1 MKTKDD
7 FDSLVHTLT
16 TPAGDGA
23 ESNASIPEN
32 DAPFTDQEFLASL
45 GKRVRE
51 IRDRRGMTRK
61 LVARDAGVSERHLA
75 HLEAGE
81 GNISIVL
88 LRRITMALDISL
100 ADLLVP
106 ETEDTVEKRLI
117 RRFLERLPQHRMEE
131 VVFRLMRDFGH
142 EEAVRRKR
150 VALVGL
156 RGAGKST
163 LGRQLA
169 ADMGAAFIEIDK
181 EIERE
186 TGMPVEEIFA
196 LYGQAGYRR
205 AEKRTLERVLR
216 ENDRGVFSVGGGI
229 VSQPETYDFLLSSCF
244 TIWVKA
250 QPEEHMARVMAQGD
264 LRPMAGNDE
273 AMEDLKRI
281 LEARE
286 PLYRKADTILDT
298 TGETAES
305 SFVKLKQLV
314 MH

>member
-1 MKTKDD
+1 MTTKI
-7 FDSLVHTLT
+7 DSELDEKALQPGSGSET
-16 TPAGDGA
+16 GA
-23 ESNASIPEN
+23 DQMQDVA
-32 DAPFTDQEFLASL
+32 AFTDEEFLFSL

-51 IRDRRGMTRK
+51 IRNRRGMTRK

-81 GNISIVL
+81 GNISIIL
-88 LRRITMALDISL
+88 LRRITRALDVTL

-163 LGRQLA
+163 LGRRLA
-169 ADMGAAFIEIDK
+169 TDLAVPFIEIDK

-216 ENDRGVFSVGGGI
+216 ENERGVFSVGGGI
-229 VSQPETYDFLLSSCF
+229 VSQQETYDYLLSCCF
-244 TIWVKA
+244 TVWVKA
-250 QPEEHMARVMAQGD
+250 QPEEHMARVLAQGD

-281 LEARE
+281 LDARE
-286 PLYRKADTILDT
+286 PLYRKADTAIDT
-298 TGETAES
+298 SGETVEL
-305 SFVKLKQLV
+305 SFLKLKQLV
-314 MH
+314 IH

>member
-1 MKTKDD
+1 MNTRTD
-7 FDSLVHTLT
+7 
-16 TPAGDGA
+16 TPT
-23 ESNASIPEN
+23 SQN
-32 DAPFTDQEFLASL
+32 DADQTAKARDERDDGEFLMSL

-61 LVARDAGVSERHLA
+61 LVAREAGVSERHLA

-81 GNISIVL
+81 GNVSIVL
-88 LRRITMALDISL
+88 LRHITRALDVSL
-100 ADLLVP
+100 IELLAP
-106 ETEDTVEKRLI
+106 EAEDTVEKRLI
-117 RRFLERLPQHRMEE
+117 RRFLERLPQHRLEE

-150 VALVGL
+150 VALIGL

-163 LGRQLA
+163 LGNRLA
-169 ADMGAAFIEIDK
+169 KEMGVGFIELDR

-186 TGMPVEEIFA
+186 TGMPASELFA

-205 AEKRTLERVLR
+205 IEQRTLERVIR
-216 ENDRGVFSVGGGI
+216 DNERGVISVGGG
-229 VSQPETYDFLLSSCF
+229 VVAQQETYDMLLSNCL
-244 TIWVKA
+244 TVWVKA

-286 PLYRKADTILDT
+286 PLYAKADTVIDT
-298 TGETAES
+298 SGETVDES
-305 SFVKLKQLV
+305 FMKLRQLV
-314 MH
+314 MS

>member
-1 MKTKDD
+1 MDMTTK
-7 FDSLVHTLT
+7 
-16 TPAGDGA
+16 
-23 ESNASIPEN
+23 IEN
-32 DAPFTDQEFLASL
+32 EQTEAQSPSEDAPHTDAEFLAGL
-45 GKRVRE
+45 GKRVRD

-88 LRRITMALDISL
+88 LRRITQALDVSL
-100 ADLLVP
+100 SDVLVP

-117 RRFLERLPQHRMEE
+117 RRFLERLPQHRLEE

-169 ADMGAAFIEIDK
+169 TEMGVAFIEIDK

-216 ENDRGVFSVGGGI
+216 ENERGVFSVGGGI
-229 VSQPETYDFLLSSCF
+229 VSQQETYDLLLSCCF
-244 TIWVKA
+244 TVWVKA

-281 LEARE
+281 LDARE
-286 PLYRKADTILDT
+286 PLYRKADTTLDT
-298 TGETAES
+298 TGDTADS
-305 SFVKLKQLV
+305 SFLKLKQLV
-314 MH
+314 LH

>member
-1 MKTKDD
+1 MNTRTD
-7 FDSLVHTLT
+7 
-16 TPAGDGA
+16 TPT
-23 ESNASIPEN
+23 SQN
-32 DAPFTDQEFLASL
+32 DTDQTAEARDERDDGEFLMSL

-61 LVARDAGVSERHLA
+61 LVAREAGVSERHLA

-81 GNISIVL
+81 GNVSIVL
-88 LRRITMALDISL
+88 LRHITRALDVSL
-100 ADLLVP
+100 IELLAP
-106 ETEDTVEKRLI
+106 EAEDTVEKRLI
-117 RRFLERLPQHRMEE
+117 RRFLERLPQHRLEE

-150 VALVGL
+150 VALIGL

-163 LGRQLA
+163 LGNRLA
-169 ADMGAAFIEIDK
+169 KEMGVGFIELDR

-186 TGMPVEEIFA
+186 TGMPASELFA

-205 AEKRTLERVLR
+205 IEQRTLERVIR
-216 ENDRGVFSVGGGI
+216 DNERGVISVGGG
-229 VSQPETYDFLLSSCF
+229 VVAQQETYDMLLSNCL
-244 TIWVKA
+244 TVWVKA

-286 PLYRKADTILDT
+286 PLYAKADTVIDT
-298 TGETAES
+298 SGETVDES
-305 SFVKLKQLV
+305 FMKLRQLV
-314 MH
+314 MS

>member
-7 FDSLVHTLT
+7 FDNLVQTLT
-16 TPAGDGA
+16 TPAGNSA
-23 ESNASIPEN
+23 ESNASIQEN
-32 DAPFTDQEFLASL
+32 DAPSTDQEFLASL

-169 ADMGAAFIEIDK
+169 AEMGAAFIEIDK

>member
-1 MKTKDD
+1 MTTKTLDD
-7 FDSLVHTLT
+7 KADLAQANSEN
-16 TPAGDGA
+16 A
-23 ESNASIPEN
+23 EAEVQGSESST
-32 DAPFTDQEFLASL
+32 FTDEEFLSSL

-81 GNISIVL
+81 GNISIIL
-88 LRRITMALDISL
+88 LRRITRALGITL

-106 ETEDTVEKRLI
+106 ETDDTVEKRLI

-142 EEAVRRKR
+142 EEAVRRKKI
-150 VALVGL
+150 ALVGL

-163 LGRQLA
+163 LGRRLA
-169 ADMGAAFIEIDK
+169 ADMGVPFIEIDK

-216 ENDRGVFSVGGGI
+216 EHERGIFSVGGGI
-229 VSQPETYDFLLSSCF
+229 VSQQDTYDYLLSCCF
-244 TIWVKA
+244 TVWVKA
-250 QPEEHMARVMAQGD
+250 QPEEHMARVLAQGD
-264 LRPMAGNDE
+264 FRPMAGNDE

-286 PLYRKADTILDT
+286 SMYRKADTALDT
-298 TGETAES
+298 TGETVDA
-305 SFVKLKQLV
+305 SFTKLKQMVL
-314 MH
+314 H